1 MKMAII
7 LSPEARQSSEN
18 SSKSLFL
25 VVEFEI
31 NFYNVTDNCYKRNSI
46 FSLPNK

>member
-1 MKMAII
+1 M
-7 LSPEARQSSEN
+7 LSSEAKQSSAN

-31 NFYNVTDNCYKRNSI
+31 HFYNVTDNCYKRNSI